1 MDRDK
6 YIKSLESI
14 IKYQEAYDVLM
25 EYWDYIPD
33 EEKPSIHRKLKKLG
47 L

>member
-1 MDRDK
+1 MDKDK
-6 YIKSLESI
+6 YIKNLEGL

-25 EYWDYIPD
+25 EYWDYLPD
-33 EEKPSIHRKLKKLG
+33 EDKPTINKKLKKLG